1 MNFFELPVRQ
11 DCTVL
16 IFGHQKPGSVSA
28 SLVICSPSL
37 VICYPSLVICYP
49 SLVSGHLLPIT
60 GHLPSITG
68 HLLPIT
74 GHLLPITGHLLSI
87 TGHLLPITGHLPSI
101 TGHLLP
107 ITGHLL
113 PITGHLLSITGHL
126 LPITGHRLPNT
137 IMLNTCERIC
147 GCTRSASVS
156 TVSFFRTQ
164 SSGHEFSSKNLTE
177 VTTFFSPFITLEIQ
191 RWLRYR
197 SRGRNY
203 KFHNYRK

>member
-16 IFGHQKPGSVSA
+16 IFGHQKHGSVSA

-49 SLVSGHLLPIT
+49 SLVSSHLLPIT

-68 HLLPIT
+68 YLLPIT
-74 GHLLPITGHLLSI
+74 GHLLPITGHLLPS
-87 TGHLLPITGHLPSI
+87 TGHLLPN

-107 ITGHLL
+107 
-113 PITGHLLSITGHL
+113 
-126 LPITGHRLPNT
+126 NT
-137 IMLNTCERIC
+137 IMSNTWERIC

-156 TVSFFRTQ
+156 TVSFFLTQ

-177 VTTFFSPFITLEIQ
+177 VKTFFFSITYKNF
-191 RWLRYR
+191 RGGYR

-203 KFHNYRK
+203 KFHSV